1 MKKIIA
7 LCICSCLVFTMTGC
21 TLGDMLKEYINNED
35 TAVQESSVEKH
46 RVYMDEITGTLVDF
60 TGSQLTMESE
70 EQTYTFDVSQATLEC
85 ADGMITGDEIS
96 VIYEGQLSDTDTS
109 MVKALKVA
117 DEFHQKTQ
125 LKERTSQGEVLN
137 LTPNTITIRTKKGK
151 TVTFPVTGTEQYY
164 QNGLNVGT
172 WVYVHYKGTISRSTD
187 GGTTVLNASH
197 LKVLSISD
205 IEPLT
210 VPELTPT
217 PVPSEDTREEK
228 DKEKQLHAAIQ
239 NISTNVLT
247 VLSSGSNASLNI
259 DISQIPAYF
268 KGGVAPG
275 SYVNITYTG
284 ELKENTLE
292 GITILGVSSED
303 PDTMAERN
311 FSFTVT
317 GTIVGSTANTVTI
330 QTSDG
335 ASVTCFTEGAQN
347 SSTGGLSIGS
357 GVRITFNPVL
367 SRESNIYTSLK
378 IEDA

>member
-7 LCICSCLVFTMTGC
+7 LCICSCLAFTMTGC
-21 TLGDMLKEYINNED
+21 TLGDMLKEYINDED
-35 TAVQESSVEKH
+35 TAVQENSVEKH
-46 RVYMDEITGTLVDF
+46 RVYMDEIAGTLLDF

-125 LKERTSQGEVLN
+125 LKERTSQGEVLS

-205 IEPLT
+205 LEPLM
-210 VPELTPT
+210 VPEPTPT

-247 VLSSGSNASLNI
+247 VLPSGSTTSLNV
-259 DISQIPAYF
+259 DIAQIPAHF
-268 KGGVAPG
+268 KGGTAPG

-284 ELKENTLE
+284 ELKDNTLE
-292 GITILGVSSED
+292 GITILGVSGED

-317 GTIVGSTANTVTI
+317 GTIVGTTANTVTI

-347 SSTGGLSIGS
+347 SSTGGLAIGS
-357 GVRITFNPVL
+357 GIRITFNPVL

>member
-1 MKKIIA
+1 M
-7 LCICSCLVFTMTGC
+7 
-21 TLGDMLKEYINNED
+21 
-35 TAVQESSVEKH
+35 
-46 RVYMDEITGTLVDF
+46 
-60 TGSQLTMESE
+60 
-70 EQTYTFDVSQATLEC
+70 
-85 ADGMITGDEIS
+85 
-96 VIYEGQLSDTDTS
+96 
-109 MVKALKVA
+109 
-117 DEFHQKTQ
+117 
-125 LKERTSQGEVLN
+125 
-137 LTPNTITIRTKKGK
+137 
-151 TVTFPVTGTEQYY
+151 
-164 QNGLNVGT
+164 
-172 WVYVHYKGTISRSTD
+172 
-187 GGTTVLNASH
+187 
-197 LKVLSISD
+197 
-205 IEPLT
+205 
-210 VPELTPT
+210 
-217 PVPSEDTREEK
+217 
-228 DKEKQLHAAIQ
+228 
-239 NISTNVLT
+239 
-247 VLSSGSNASLNI
+247 
-259 DISQIPAYF
+259 
-268 KGGVAPG
+268 APG